1 MEIMLGKRTPRAWA
15 SFFEAQMAGGLTGA
29 VLCFQAG
36 VAHELVLGPMKGHN
50 WFQVG
55 MGFRP

>member
-1 MEIMLGKRTPRAWA
+1 MLGKRTPRAWA